1 MTFRQL
7 SYLPYHKRR
16 DASAPLQA
24 LWFACKWLFLYNFYL
39 KWSGRPTRSAAS
51 NSDCTKNFVKVSL
64 KILSNSV
71 CHSAWGRLS
80 FNLFL
85 TILNN
90 SINPSQATNVSNENT
105 PRTRPGIDL
114 SLLQNLTMLTTCNV
128 KRMYVCRSVFKRDWA
143 SRTFYVSIVVLDSE
157 KFANFPDRF
166 IHHARNQL
174 IAKKVC
180 TWIIRRFSI
189 YSWNNRDRVKE
200 GAYLIYWRGG
210 RPIISVPLITACR
223 V

>member
-1 MTFRQL
+1 MKT
-7 SYLPYHKRR
+7 P
-16 DASAPLQA
+16 
-24 LWFACKWLFLYNFYL
+24 
-39 KWSGRPTRSAAS
+39 
-51 NSDCTKNFVKVSL
+51 
-64 KILSNSV
+64 
-71 CHSAWGRLS
+71 
-80 FNLFL
+80 
-85 TILNN
+85 
-90 SINPSQATNVSNENT
+90 

-189 YSWNNRDRVKE
+189 YSWNNRDRAKE
-200 GAYLIYWRGG
+200 GEYLIYWRGE
-210 RPIISVPLITACR
+210 RPLISFHLITVCPCIKSQPWLNVVKFSGHFVKISNMEPPQIFRAMLYFFSMLQQSTPRPGPFQKYPIQPCYR
-223 V
+223 GLHKYQTMHADIAR